1 MGKYIMVG
9 CDLHDASMLLKVAV
23 DRQEPEKLYFDND
36 PEGRRRMI
44 AELKRRRKAAKAERV
59 YLAYEASG
67 LGFTLHD
74 ELTEAGI
81 TCYVLAPSRMERS
94 VKQRRNKTDDKDA
107 ERILK
112 ELRGHLL
119 GGNELPAIWVPDA
132 QTRDDRLVVRARLDV
147 GQKRTGVKTQIR
159 SLLKL
164 HDVPRASRTPGGR
177 TKAYRAWLQDL
188 SDSEKALAW
197 GARIALKTLL
207 AQLAALDEELAR
219 LDEAVRQ
226 MSEFPRYA
234 EPARALMALQGV
246 GILMAMVFLT
256 EMGDLSR
263 FANREA
269 VGAYLGLVPS
279 SDESGE
285 QDDHKGHITG
295 HGSGRVRYMLCQVT
309 WVRKRLEAEVQKR
322 YDRIAAKNPKHK
334 KIAVVAMMR
343 QLAVLL
349 WHVGLE
355 AQRRAGVFPPRAAA
369 AAA

>member
-23 DRQEPEKLYFDND
+23 DRQEPEKLYLDND

-44 AELKRRRKAAKAERV
+44 AELKRRKKAEKADRICF
-59 YLAYEASG
+59 AYEASG
-67 LGFTLHD
+67 LGFTLYD

-81 TCYVLAPSRMERS
+81 TCFVLAPSRMERS

-119 GGNELPAIWVPDA
+119 GGNALPAIWVPDS
-132 QTRDDRLVVRARLDV
+132 QTRDDRLVVRARLNV
-147 GQKRTGVKTQIR
+147 GDKRTGVKTQIR

-164 HDVPRASRTPGGR
+164 HDVPGSWRTPGGR
-177 TKAYRAWLQDL
+177 TKAYRVWLQHL
-188 SDSEKALAW
+188 SDSEKGLPW

-207 AQLAALDEELAR
+207 AQLAALDQELAR

-234 EPARALMALQGV
+234 EAVRALMALKGV
-246 GILMAMVFLT
+246 GVLMAMVFLT

-263 FANREA
+263 FPNREA
-269 VGAYLGLVPS
+269 IGAYLGLAPS
-279 SDESGE
+279 ADESGE
-285 QDDHKGHITG
+285 QEDHKGHITG
-295 HGSGRVRYMLCQVT
+295 HGSGRVRYMLCQII
-309 WVRKRLEAEVQKR
+309 WVRKRLDPGTQQR

-343 QLAVLL
+343 QLAVVL

-355 AQRRAGVFPPRAAA
+355 AQRRAGVFPARAAA
-369 AAA
+369 